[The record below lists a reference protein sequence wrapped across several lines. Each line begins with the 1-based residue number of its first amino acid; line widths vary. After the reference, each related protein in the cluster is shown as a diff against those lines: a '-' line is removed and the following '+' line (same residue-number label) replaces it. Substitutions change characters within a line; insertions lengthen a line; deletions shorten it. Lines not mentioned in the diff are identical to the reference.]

1 MVFCELT
8 PGAGR
13 LIASSVWVA
22 LLKCIFHRMPVASDR
37 GSIVRRID
45 FPTLKQG
52 HNSIAKD
59 LAVAFRQSDTTQI
72 FILHFTRPDR

>member
-1 MVFCELT
+1 MVYLRT
-8 PGAGR
+8 THGAGR

-22 LLKCIFHRMPVASDR
+22 QLKCIFQRMPVAADR

-59 LAVAFRQSDTTQI
+59 HPVAF
-72 FILHFTRPDR
+72 